1 MYYNQYINS
10 FIYNNNLNKKLKIQ
24 LCKKF
29 INNFYS
35 KITHPSSQSS
45 MILSEKIINNLS
57 IEELI

>member
-1 MYYNQYINS
+1 MYYNEYINS

>member
-1 MYYNQYINS
+1 MYYNEYINS
-10 FIYNNNLNKKLKIQ
+10 FIHNNNKKLKIQ

>member
-45 MILSEKIINNLS
+45 MILSEKNH
-57 IEELI
+57 